1 MDFGQ
6 YIMPVALVIALA
18 ICFVL
23 KACWEGRVNRWLPI
37 VAAAIGLVVT
47 LWVGRWQATPELVAQ
62 GLISG
67 LAATGLYEAFAQWLK
82 SPVNH
87 EFEVLERKAEYDEQ
101 VVVDPN
107 VEIEEEEL

>member
-6 YIMPVALVIALA
+6 YIMPVSLVIALA

-23 KACWEGRVNRWLPI
+23 KACWEGKVNRWLPI
-37 VAAAIGLVVT
+37 IAAAIGLVVT
-47 LWVGRWQATPELVAQ
+47 LWVGDWKATPELVAQ

-82 SPVNH
+82 NPVEH
-87 EFEVLERKAEYDEQ
+87 EWTTLERKDEGDEQ
-101 VVVDPN
+101 VVVDEN
-107 VEIEEEEL
+107 VEVDEEVL